1 MNPLEAVLRPIANIL
16 NRNIR
21 ETTPARELC
30 DKLDD
35 TVVAVRVRDTAL
47 AAWFIIH
54 DGVLELAPDYDGDP
68 DVLISGSLLT
78 LARMGAGTGLEAL
91 RDGSLELTGDAHR
104 AERFQRLLALAR
116 PDVEEEL
123 SGIVG
128 DAAAH
133 RLGEMA
139 RGLGEW
145 GRNARSTMGANIR
158 EYLQEESRDVPS
170 RYEMERFAEETGR
183 LRDDVDRL
191 EARIRLLGGDD

>member
-1 MNPLEAVLRPIANIL
+1 MNPLEVVLRPVANIL

-30 DKLDD
+30 DKLDG
-35 TVVAVRVRDTAL
+35 TVVAVRVRDTGL
-47 AAWFIIH
+47 AAWFIVH
-54 DGVLELAPDYDGDP
+54 DGILELATDYDGEP

-78 LARMGAGTGLEAL
+78 LARMSGESGMQAL
-91 RDGSLELTGDAHR
+91 RDGSLELAGDAHK
-104 AERFQRLLALAR
+104 AERFQRLLAFAK
-116 PDVEEEL
+116 PDIEEEI

-128 DAAAH
+128 DLAAH
-133 RLGEMA
+133 RLGEIA

-145 GRNARSTMGANIR
+145 GRNARTTMSDNVR

-170 RYEMERFAEETGR
+170 RYEMERFTSDVGR

-191 EARIRLLGGDD
+191 EARINMLRSDD

>member
-1 MNPLEAVLRPIANIL
+1 MNPLEAALRPVANVL

-35 TVVAVRVRDTAL
+35 TVVAVRVRNTAL
-47 AAWFIIH
+47 AVWFIIQ
-54 DGVLELAPDYDGDP
+54 DGVLELTTDHDGEP

-78 LARMGAGTGLEAL
+78 LARMSGDAGLEAL
-91 RDGSLELTGDAHR
+91 RDGSLELTGDAHK
-104 AERFQRLLALAR
+104 AERFQRLLAFAK
-116 PDVEEEL
+116 PDVEEEF
-123 SGIVG
+123 SSVVG

-133 RLGEMA
+133 RLGQLA

-145 GRNARSTMGANIR
+145 GRDARSTMGANIR

-170 RYEMERFAEETGR
+170 RYEMEGFAADVGT

-191 EARIRLLGGDD
+191 EARIRQLEDRH

>member
-1 MNPLEAVLRPIANIL
+1 MNPLEAALRPVTNVL

-35 TVVAVRVRDTAL
+35 TVVAVRVKNTAL
-47 AAWFIIH
+47 AVWFIIQ
-54 DGVLELAPDYDGDP
+54 DGVLELATDHDGEP

-78 LARMGAGTGLEAL
+78 LARMSGDTGLEAL
-91 RDGSLELTGDAHR
+91 RDGSLELTGDAHK
-104 AERFQRLLALAR
+104 AERFQRLLAFAK
-116 PDVEEEL
+116 PDVEEEF
-123 SGIVG
+123 SSVVG

-133 RLGEMA
+133 RLGEIA

-145 GRNARSTMGANIR
+145 GRNARSTMGANVR

-170 RYEMERFAEETGR
+170 RYEMEGFAADVGT

-191 EARIRLLGGDD
+191 EARIRQLGDRN

>member
-1 MNPLEAVLRPIANIL
+1 MNPLEAALGPVAKIL

-30 DKLDD
+30 DKLDE

-54 DGVLELAPDYDGDP
+54 DGVLELATDHDGEP

-78 LARMGAGTGLEAL
+78 LARMSGDAGLEAL
-91 RDGSLELTGDAHR
+91 RDGSLELTGDAHK
-104 AERFQRLLALAR
+104 AERFQRLLALAK

-133 RLGEMA
+133 RLGKIA

-145 GRNARSTMGANIR
+145 GRNARSTMGANVR

-170 RYEMERFAEETGR
+170 RYEVDRFASEVGR

-191 EARIRLLGGDD
+191 EARINLLRSTD

>member
-1 MNPLEAVLRPIANIL
+1 MNPLEVALRPVTNVL

-35 TVVAVRVRDTAL
+35 TVIAVRVKNTAL
-47 AAWFIIH
+47 AVWFVIQ
-54 DGVLELAPDYDGDP
+54 DGVLELATDHDGEP

-78 LARMGAGTGLEAL
+78 LVRMSGDAGLEAL
-91 RDGSLELTGDAHR
+91 RDGSLELTGDAHK
-104 AERFQRLLALAR
+104 AERFQRLLAFAK
-116 PDVEEEL
+116 PDAEEEL
-123 SGIVG
+123 SSVVG

-133 RLGEMA
+133 RLGEIA
-139 RGLGEW
+139 RGLGAW
-145 GRNARSTMGANIR
+145 GRNARSTMGANVR

-170 RYEMERFAEETGR
+170 RYEMEGFAAEVGT

-191 EARIRLLGGDD
+191 EARIRQLGDRN